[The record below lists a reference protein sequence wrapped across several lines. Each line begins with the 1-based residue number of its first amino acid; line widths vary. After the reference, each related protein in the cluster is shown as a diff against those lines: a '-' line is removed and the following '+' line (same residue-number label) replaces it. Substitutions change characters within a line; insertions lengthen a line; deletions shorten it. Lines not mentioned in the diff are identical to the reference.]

1 MANAT
6 NSITINRSVPDV
18 YQFLA
23 DGLNNPKWRSAV
35 VDISLA
41 SGKPGT
47 VGAVYKQTLKGPFGS
62 KVDGSYRI
70 VEAIPNSRIKFKVI
84 TGPARPLG
92 QFDVEV
98 ADGEARVRFSLSF
111 EPKGFMRLMNGMIQ
125 STMKAEVRNLSVLKT
140 LLEAK

>member
-1 MANAT
+1 MANAS

-23 DGLNNPKWRSAV
+23 DGLNNPKWRPTV
-35 VDISLA
+35 VEISLA
-41 SGKPGT
+41 SGNRGT
-47 VGAVYKQTLKGPFGS
+47 VGAVYKQALKGPFGS

-98 ADGEARVRFSLSF
+98 ANGGATVRFSLSF
-111 EPKGFMRLMNGMIQ
+111 EPKGFMRLMNGVIQ
-125 STMKAEVRNLSVLKT
+125 STMNAEVRNLSGLKT